1 MTRIRIA
8 ASVLCAILALV
19 EGSSSSHAQSEKPQT
34 GHVVDTQNAP
44 IAGARVLA
52 KDGSVLAVSDL
63 SGQFS
68 LPPGTPAIEVTAPG
82 FSPVTVT
89 IGASVARVITLK
101 PVAEAQTISVTAYM
115 SPVSLLDSPAS
126 TRSLTTTELNEAAS
140 PVLDDKIRQIPGA
153 ELFRRTS
160 SLVANPTSQGISL
173 RGLGSTAASRTLVLS
188 DDIPV
193 LDPYGAWI
201 HWEEF
206 PELSVKSVDVVRG
219 GVSDLYGSS
228 AIGGVINV
236 VPVRPSGNTL
246 DLLGSYG
253 SENTTDDGFLGSLE
267 SGKWSGLAA
276 AGLVRTDGY
285 ITTAPSER
293 GTVDVSSNVHAEN
306 GLVEIDRDFL
316 STGRAFLRGSVLNEV
331 RSNGTPDQTNA
342 TRLWRY
348 ATGTD
353 WTASSGGSLV
363 FRIYGDDEN
372 YRQSFSIVAANRD
385 SEALN
390 RIGYTPAQ
398 ELGAAAHWTQPV
410 GARLVLVGGADTHDV
425 RATDFETSYKS
436 DEPTG
441 TLDTSARQRQTGIYG
456 EGMWTPTKWTIA
468 AGGRIDH
475 FSNFDANQWTSPPL
489 AQSTL
494 PNISETV
501 FDPRLGIARRL
512 TNSFS
517 LTASAFRA
525 YRAPTQ
531 SELYRTGQV
540 GQELTKP
547 NPNLRSE
554 RATGWETGVVWVTRY
569 NTYLRVSYFWTQ
581 VNRPITAL
589 TVSSTPTLITEVREN
604 LGQIESRGVSLD
616 AETAPVRWLSL
627 IGGYQYVDATVT
639 KFSQQAVTVACGN
652 PDTTL
657 IGCRIPQVAQNMGTL
672 QARFSYP
679 KIGLLSL
686 QGRISGNQYDNDL
699 NTYLL
704 HSYFRLDAYAS
715 RNIGKRFEVFA
726 TGENLFDR
734 DIEVGRTP
742 TLTLGTPRV
751 GRIGVRI
758 HLGD

>member
-1 MTRIRIA
+1 MLLALAGA
-8 ASVLCAILALV
+8 ASTSLA
-19 EGSSSSHAQSEKPQT
+19 QPKKPGIGHVT
-34 GHVVDTQNAP
+34 VGHVVDIQSQP
-44 IAGARVLA
+44 IAGARVTA
-52 KDGSVLAVSDL
+52 EDGTVLAVTDL
-63 SGQFS
+63 AGQFT
-68 LPPGTPAIEVTAPG
+68 LPPNTVLIKVTAPG
-82 FSPVTVT
+82 FSSVAVT
-89 IGASVARVITLK
+89 ISGLLPPDITLQ
-101 PVAEAQTISVTAYM
+101 PVAETQSVSVTAYL
-115 SPVSLLDSPAS
+115 SPVGLLDSPAS
-126 TRSLTTTELNEAAS
+126 TRSLTTTQLNEAAS
-140 PVLDDKIRQIPGA
+140 PVLDGKIRQIPGA
-153 ELFRRTS
+153 ELFRRSS

-206 PELSVKSVDVVRG
+206 PELSIKSVDVVRG

-253 SENTTDDGFLGSLE
+253 SENTSDDGFLGSLQ

-285 ITTAPSER
+285 ILTAPSER
-293 GTVDVSSNVHAEN
+293 GTVDIPSNVHAEN
-306 GLVEIDRDFL
+306 GLIELDRDFL
-316 STGRAFLRGSVLNEV
+316 STGRAFLRGSVFNEA
-331 RSNGTPDQTNA
+331 RSNGTVVQNNA

-348 ATGTD
+348 STGAD

-363 FRIYGDDEN
+363 FRLFGDNES
-372 YRQSFSIVAANRD
+372 YRQSFSVVAANRD
-385 SEALN
+385 LEALN
-390 RIGYTPAQ
+390 RIGMTPAA

-410 GARLVLVGGADTHDV
+410 GATLVVVAGADTHDV
-425 RATDFETSYKS
+425 RATDFETSYKLNKPS
-436 DEPTG
+436 G
-441 TLDTSARQRQTGIYG
+441 TLDTSARQRQTGIYA
-456 EGMWTPTKWTIA
+456 EALWTPAKWTVS

-489 AQSTL
+489 KLATL
-494 PNISETV
+494 PSFSETV
-501 FDPRLGIARRL
+501 FDPRLGISRRL
-512 TNSFS
+512 TSNFALS
-517 LTASAFRA
+517 ASAFRA

-531 SELYRTGQV
+531 NELYRTGQV
-540 GQELTKP
+540 GSELTRA

-554 RATGWETGVVWVTRY
+554 RATGWETGGTWMTRY
-569 NTYLRVSYFWTQ
+569 NTYLRASYFWTQ

-589 TVSSTPTLITEVREN
+589 TVSTTPTLITEVREN
-604 LGQIESRGVSLD
+604 LGQIESRGVSFD
-616 AETAPVRWLSL
+616 AETAPVKWLSL
-627 IGGYQYVDATVT
+627 TGGYQYADATVT
-639 KFSQQAVTVACGN
+639 RFSQQAVTVACGH
-652 PDTTL
+652 PETTL
-657 IGCRIPQVAQNMGTL
+657 IGCRIPQVARNMGTL

-679 KIGLLSL
+679 RIGVLSL
-686 QGRISGNQYDNDL
+686 QGRMSGSQYDNDL

-715 RNIGKRFEVFA
+715 RAIGRRFEVFA

-742 TLTLGTPRV
+742 TLTLGTPIV
-751 GRIGVRI
+751 GRIGFRI
-758 HLGD
+758 RIGEQ